1 MKYCSRAVASV
12 NAARGFRQR
21 EGAMLDDID
30 RKLIN
35 GWQGGFPLVSRPFAE
50 IAGDLGISE
59 DEAIGRIRRL
69 RDENVITRFGPMFNA
84 DALGGAFC
92 LCAIAAPEE
101 RWDEIVEA
109 VNARIEVAHNYR
121 REHRLN
127 MWFVLATER
136 AERIGEICGEIEQA
150 TGLRVFAFPKL
161 REFFVE
167 FRVSA

>member
-1 MKYCSRAVASV
+1 
-12 NAARGFRQR
+12 
-21 EGAMLDDID
+21 MLDEID

-35 GWQGGFPLVSRPFAE
+35 EWQGGFPLASRPFAE
-50 IAGDLGISE
+50 VARSLGISE
-59 DEAIGRIRRL
+59 DEAIERIRAL
-69 RDENVITRFGPMFNA
+69 RNENIVTRFGPMFNA

-92 LCAIAAPEE
+92 LCAMIVPDQQ
-101 RWDEIVEA
+101 WDATVEA
-109 VNARIEVAHNYR
+109 VNAHIEVAHNYR

-127 MWFVLATER
+127 MWFVLAADR
-136 AERIGEICGEIEQA
+136 VGRIVEVCAEIEQT

>member
-1 MKYCSRAVASV
+1 
-12 NAARGFRQR
+12 
-21 EGAMLDDID
+21 MLDEID

-35 GWQGGFPLVSRPFAE
+35 GWQGGFPLTARPFAE
-50 IAGDLGISE
+50 IASDLGISE
-59 DEAIGRIRRL
+59 DEAIERIRAL

-92 LCAIAAPEE
+92 LCAMAVPEE
-101 RWDEIVEA
+101 KRDEIA
-109 VNARIEVAHNYR
+109 GCVNAWIEVAHNYR
-121 REHRLN
+121 REHHLN
-127 MWFVLATER
+127 MWFVLAADR
-136 AERIGEICGEIEQA
+136 AERIAEVCEEIEQA

>member
-1 MKYCSRAVASV
+1 
-12 NAARGFRQR
+12 
-21 EGAMLDDID
+21 MLDDID

-35 GWQGGFPLVSRPFAE
+35 GWQGGFPLTSRPFAE
-50 IAGDLGISE
+50 VARDLGISE
-59 DEAIGRIRRL
+59 DEAIERIRGL
-69 RDENVITRFGPMFNA
+69 RNDNIITRFGPMFNA

-92 LCAIAAPEE
+92 LCAIAVPDA
-101 RWDEIVEA
+101 RWDEIVDA
-109 VNARIEVAHNYR
+109 VNARHEVAHNYR

-127 MWFVLATER
+127 MWFVLAADR
-136 AERIGEICGEIEQA
+136 AERIEKICGEIEQA

>member
-1 MKYCSRAVASV
+1 MID
-12 NAARGFRQR
+12 
-21 EGAMLDDID
+21 ETD

-35 GWQGGFPLVSRPFAE
+35 GWQGGFPLTSRPFAE
-50 IAGDLGISE
+50 VAQGLGISE
-59 DEAIGRIRRL
+59 DEAIERIRAM
-69 RDENVITRFGPMFNA
+69 RDEGVISRFGPMFNA

-92 LCAIAAPEE
+92 LCAMSVPES
-101 RWDEIVEA
+101 RWDETVAA

-127 MWFVLATER
+127 MWFVVATED
-136 AERIGEICGEIEQA
+136 AGKIGEICEEIETD

-167 FRVSA
+167 FRVRA

>member
-1 MKYCSRAVASV
+1 MID
-12 NAARGFRQR
+12 
-21 EGAMLDDID
+21 EID

-35 GWQGGFPLVSRPFAE
+35 GWQGDFPLTSRPFAE
-50 IAGDLGISE
+50 LAQNLGISE
-59 DEAIGRIRRL
+59 QETIERL
-69 RDENVITRFGPMFNA
+69 RALREQNVITRFGPLFNA

-92 LCAIAAPEE
+92 LCAMAVPDE
-101 RWDEIVEA
+101 RWDDVVET
-109 VNARIEVAHNYR
+109 VNSRIEVAHNYR

-136 AERIGEICGEIEQA
+136 AERIGEVCAEIERA

-167 FRVSA
+167 FRVQA